1 MFFGDPGA
9 GAADVAG
16 FWIIFSAWVLGELWF
31 QWKRR
36 LPPGGTGAD
45 RGSMWLLIAS
55 VWIGL
60 ILGITAA
67 AAVPSA
73 AIATARHELFTGGL
87 LIMAMGL
94 ALRWYA
100 VATLGSAFT
109 VRVGTAAGQTLI
121 ETGPFRWMHHPSY
134 SGSLLTILGVLVC
147 CGNFLSLLALAL
159 PLAGRAYRIRL
170 EENVLVGASGDPY
183 RRYMSRRKSLIPKLL

>member
-121 ETGPFRWMHHPSY
+121 ETGPFRCMRHPSY

-159 PLAGRAYRIRL
+159 PLAGHAYRIRL
-170 EENVLVGASGDPY
+170 EENVLVGALGDPY
-183 RRYMSRRKSLIPKLL
+183 RRYMSRTKSLIPKLL